1 MKRNKIYGFLFILI
15 SIFVLYFQYQRYISS
30 EIQAKIFFDHNSQNY
45 NDRDLYFIYSIDD
58 FYPSLNTFAMPM
70 KAMKAVYLIK
80 KDSIALA
87 IKYLLESTKE
97 NPYIM
102 FAESELSQLFYN
114 LRDFEKFEKYA
125 RKAMKGN
132 PNNAVHYIAM
142 VKLMKQQGKI
152 DSLMYYYDKV
162 GSKIGDRDHQIYLI
176 TLSSLVGD
184 SLLIEKY
191 NAKEIAKEAKRVFPK
206 EPQITLLTDYI
217 LYSEE
222 NVNLAKE
229 KHDNAR
235 QLYSSDKDKS
245 LRLFQE
251 AINLHPTNQQ
261 YNDNFILANYQSGNY
276 KAISDIYASYK
287 ENFTQ
292 LESDIMYYIGS
303 SLYFTDNI
311 NLGCE
316 ILRSLDSQ
324 DLFAF
329 DKNNFLQCY

>member
-1 MKRNKIYGFLFILI
+1 MKRNKILGALFILVSMI
-15 SIFVLYFQYQRYISS
+15 VLYFQYQRYVSA
-30 EIQAKIFFDHNSQNY
+30 EIQAKIFFDHNSQNF

-70 KAMKAVYLIK
+70 KAMKAKYLIK
-80 KDSIALA
+80 KDSIPLA
-87 IKYLLESTKE
+87 INYLLESTKE
-97 NPYIM
+97 NPYMM

-114 LRDFEKFEKYA
+114 LKDYEKFEKYA
-125 RKAMKGN
+125 RKAMRGN
-132 PNNAVHYIAM
+132 PNNAVHYIAIA
-142 VKLMKQQGKI
+142 KLMKQQDKI

-184 SLLIEKY
+184 SLLIQKY
-191 NAKEIAKEAKRVFPK
+191 NAKEIAKDAKRIFPK

-217 LYSEE
+217 LYTEE

-229 KHDNAR
+229 KHDAAR
-235 QLYSSDKDKS
+235 DLYISNKDES
-245 LRLFQE
+245 LKLFQE
-251 AINLHPTNQQ
+251 AINLNPTNQQ

-276 KAISDIYASYK
+276 NVVSDLYFSYK

-292 LESDIMYYIGS
+292 LESDIMYYLGS
-303 SLYFTDNI
+303 SLYFTDKI

-316 ILRSLDSQ
+316 ILIGLESNN
-324 DLFAF
+324 LFAF
-329 DKNNFLQCY
+329 DKNNFRQCY